1 MSAKDNR
8 AARTRGCELKEVD
21 VEAILTEHVPMAKCT
36 ADKLFKFKPKLKWDS
51 CAEWRSI
58 LSAIL
63 DSSGGRIPLQK
74 TWHLQVRRWLAKQGK
89 VWAWMDSENAA
100 YGLRHMLQ
108 TMLKRKQCHGRPPH
122 RFEHLSSVLEKMHI
136 EISENEGEPE
146 ASEEDE
152 ECILSP
158 VVAETVS
165 CYEVSSASS
174 DGEGQVPLEVVSAES
189 LDRLEKMLYPT
200 TPPKPKRIRAK
211 SPTPFS
217 TPPKMPPL
225 SCPSF
230 AGIDDV
236 VAMSLRM
243 VHEKPP
249 LPSSYR
255 AMSAAR
261 KKLKTKGKKRARVRA
276 QRSANDLQ
284 HTRRMSWTL
293 MASLWRTSLRA
304 TSTSAGAMWTT
315 MCSNT
320 VCAHDC
326 GTLVETE
333 KDLSS
338 QAKLDDLVWKCGKD
352 ALRLMISRWWSD
364 GADGAMGIKQVM
376 ALMVRWASNRC

>member
-1 MSAKDNR
+1 MAAKVKR
-8 AARTRGCELKEVD
+8 SARTRGCELNEVD
-21 VEAILTEHVPMAKCT
+21 VDAILTEHVPMAKCT

-152 ECILSP
+152 ECLLCP
-158 VVAETVS
+158 VVAAPVS

-255 AMSAAR
+255 DMSAAR
-261 KKLKTKGKKRARVRA
+261 KKLKTKGKKKGKGTGKKICKRPAA
-276 QRSANDLQ
+276 HSADELDTHGIAVEDIVASYFDKRGGDVDDHVLQ
-284 HTRRMSWTL
+284 HRLRSRLWHLGRDRESKEFAGKVGRFGVEMWQGRI
-293 MASLWRTSLRA
+293 ASYDLE
-304 TSTSAGAMWTT
+304 
-315 MCSNT
+315 
-320 VCAHDC
+320 V
-326 GTLVETE
+326 VE
-333 KDLSS
+333 
-338 QAKLDDLVWKCGKD
+338 
-352 ALRLMISRWWSD
+352 
-364 GADGAMGIKQVM
+364 
-376 ALMVRWASNRC
+376 